1 MRRTARFQ
9 GSLFASFALLL
20 AVAIGPAGCAS
31 EVDTDDD
38 GAGDDVEEV
47 DTTMQ
52 PLSAC
57 TIAGGAS
64 GAAAGFAVSAWWA
77 TGACAG
83 GTLVTTAGVATPI
96 CVVPATAAA
105 AGTLAAVVAGGA
117 AFLACNQLSGWV
129 QARRQSASGTYQVR
143 CNIAGP
149 WGKPQCNGSVTA
161 SGSSCSEAKAAADAK
176 IPAGCYK
183 RHCHETGGG
192 KYCR

>member
-1 MRRTARFQ
+1 MHRTQTFK
-9 GSLFASFALLL
+9 GSLFASLSLLL
-20 AVAIGPAGCAS
+20 VVALGPAGCAS
-31 EVDTDDD
+31 EIEDDAADDD
-38 GAGDDVEEV
+38 VVEEV

-129 QARRQSASGTYQVR
+129 QARRQAASGTYQVR

-149 WGKPQCNGSVTA
+149 WGKPQCNGAVTA

-183 RHCHETGGG
+183 RHCHETGNG